1 MSGSRLRDGER
12 RALWLGAFAVLALS
26 FVFVGSAAAQEP
38 VHQILFSKGCAPST
52 AIGEPYTCSYTIRNS
67 VDDAGDTLT
76 VSSLVDHVFTTPTAT
91 SGNIIHDGAIVL
103 FSGSATCTGGTGSG
117 TVVNPWLNST
127 SCTLSAGG
135 VIQVRNFS
143 FYTVRDVDFALN
155 AAHILSDQA
164 TLTWADTCSSGSSS
178 CPVGPQMATTGSETS
193 VTQLASTT
201 ATQIHNAAHQVVT
214 APIAPGT
221 NVHDFVSV
229 SGQAGSPTPTGNVTI
244 DWFLNGSCS
253 GAPAAT
259 SSPFALNA
267 AGEVDATTFNF
278 TVSVGQRAF
287 MAHYAGNG
295 TYTASNGPCESVTV
309 ATMPICMLTAT
320 IAGPPKQIQI
330 TVQAA
335 GGLAPIV
342 VTNSTNADT
351 PVPPFTVGTTR
362 PGRDH
367 LDQDQPGSRSA
378 RRSAGRRGRRGQ
390 HDLRSDP
397 AGDEDPRPLAQA
409 RLPAPARRAGTAP
422 RAGAAVIDTIN
433 KETTMKRSY
442 RKPRLRRLGLLRHLT
457 RFSF

>member
-26 FVFVGSAAAQEP
+26 FVFVGSAAAQDPEHGI
-38 VHQILFSKGCAPST
+38 VFTKGCDSPT
-52 AIGEPYTCSYTIRNS
+52 AIGEPYTCSYTIRNA
-67 VDDAGDTLT
+67 VDEAGDTLT

-103 FSGSATCTGGTGSG
+103 VSGSATCTGGTGSG
-117 TVVNPWLNST
+117 TLANPWLNST
-127 SCTLSAGG
+127 SCTLPTGG
-135 VIQVRNFS
+135 AIQVRNFS

-155 AAHILSDQA
+155 GVHALTDQA
-164 TLTWADTCSSGSSS
+164 TLTWADTCSSGSSN
-178 CPVGPQMATTGSETS
+178 CPVGPQTASTGSQTF
-193 VTQLASTT
+193 VTQLASST

-259 SSPFALNA
+259 SPTFALNA

-309 ATMPICMLTAT
+309 ATMPIICMLTAT

-335 GGLAPIV
+335 AGLAAIIPTTLTNATLLIPAYAGTTNPVV
-342 VTNSTNADT
+342 VTATKVNQT
-351 PVPPFTVGTTR
+351 
-362 PGRDH
+362 
-367 LDQDQPGSRSA
+367 
-378 RRSAGRRGRRGQ
+378 
-390 HDLRSDP
+390 
-397 AGDEDPRPLAQA
+397 
-409 RLPAPARRAGTAP
+409 
-422 RAGAAVIDTIN
+422 AGAHVALQVTAVGGAS
-433 KETTMKRSY
+433 TTCDPILPGTKAHAHSLKLVFQHLLGVLGQLRGLV
-442 RKPRLRRLGLLRHLT
+442 RL
-457 RFSF
+457 